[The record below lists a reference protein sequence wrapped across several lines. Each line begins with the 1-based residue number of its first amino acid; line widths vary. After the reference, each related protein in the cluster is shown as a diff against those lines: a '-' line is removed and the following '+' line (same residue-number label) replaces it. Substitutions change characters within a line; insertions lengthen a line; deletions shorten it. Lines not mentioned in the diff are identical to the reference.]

1 MLRLATPLDGLRAT
15 LHNGPGWRISVWVQ
29 GCSLRCTTDCLNPHM
44 LDPTGGYAV
53 TVSDVVASLLETAC
67 DEGRPVEGITLL
79 GGEPTEQA
87 DGAAE
92 LFERLQGEGWST
104 MLYSGYTLEALR
116 RRGPAVGRLLAD
128 TDLLVDGPFLPER
141 YREDLAWRGSDN
153 QRIHCLTTRY
163 SAEALDAAFRE
174 QGKGF
179 SLDFR
184 ADGTMSASGLQRRD
198 AAAEMERKLAAG
210 TRSVVGKLHRF
221 G

>member
-1 MLRLATPLDGLRAT
+1 
-15 LHNGPGWRISVWVQ
+15 
-29 GCSLRCTTDCLNPHM
+29 M
-44 LDPTGGYAV
+44 LDPSGGYAV
-53 TVSDVVASLLETAC
+53 TVAEVVTALLETARA
-67 DEGRPVEGITLL
+67 EGRPVEGITLL
-79 GGEPTEQA
+79 GGEPPEQA
-87 DGAAE
+87 DGGAE

-116 RRGPAVGRLLAD
+116 RRGPAVGRLLAA

-153 QRIHCLTTRY
+153 QRIHCLSPRY
-163 SAEALDAAFRE
+163 NQTELDAAFRE

-198 AAAEMERKLAAG
+198 AAADMEWKLAADKHA
-210 TRSVVGKLHRF
+210 TVGKPA
-221 G
+221 

>member
-1 MLRLATPLDGLRAT
+1 MLRLATPLHGLRAT
-15 LHNGPGWRISVWVQ
+15 LHNGPGWRFSVWVQ
-29 GCSLRCTTDCLNPHM
+29 GCSLRCTNDCLNPHM
-44 LDPTGGYAV
+44 LDTSGGYAV
-53 TVSDVVASLLETAC
+53 AISDVVAALLQTARN
-67 DEGRPVEGITLL
+67 EGRPVEGVTLL

-116 RRGPAVGRLLAD
+116 RRGPTVGRLIDA

-141 YREDLAWRGSDN
+141 YREDLAWRGSEN
-153 QRIHCLTTRY
+153 QRVHCLTTRY
-163 SAEALDAAFRE
+163 SAEALDAAFFE

-184 ADGTMSASGLQRRD
+184 ADGTVAASGLQRRD
-198 AAAEMERKLAAG
+198 AAAALESRLVLQASGA
-210 TRSVVGKLHRF
+210 VGKSHRV

>member
-15 LHNGPGWRISVWVQ
+15 LHNGPGWRFSVWVQ
-29 GCSLRCTTDCLNPHM
+29 GCRLRCTDDCLNPHM
-44 LDPTGGYAV
+44 LDTAAGYDLAV
-53 TVSDVVASLLETAC
+53 PDLIAALLRAATAS
-67 DEGRPVEGITLL
+67 GRTVEGITLL

-104 MLYSGYTLEALR
+104 MLYSGYTIEALR
-116 RRGPAVGRLLAD
+116 RRGPVMARLLAA

-141 YREDLAWRGSDN
+141 YREDLAWRGSEN
-153 QRIHCLTTRY
+153 QRIHCLTKRY
-163 SAEALDAAFRE
+163 SAAALDAAFFE

-184 ADGTMSASGLQRRD
+184 ADGSVAASGLQRRD
-198 AAAEMERKLAAG
+198 AAAEMERKLAAD
-210 TRSVVGKLHRF
+210 TRSVVGKSTPV

>member
-29 GCSLRCTTDCLNPHM
+29 GCNLRCTSDCLNPHM
-44 LDPTGGYAV
+44 LDPSGGYAV
-53 TVSDVVASLLETAC
+53 TVSDVVAALLETAC

-87 DGAAE
+87 DGGAE

-116 RRGPAVGRLLAD
+116 RRGPAVGRLLAA

-141 YREDLAWRGSDN
+141 YREDLAWRGSEN
-153 QRIHCLTTRY
+153 QRIHCLSPRY
-163 SAEALDAAFRE
+163 DQTGLDAAFRE

-179 SLDFR
+179 SLDVR
-184 ADGTMSASGLQRRD
+184 ADGSVAASGLQRRD
-198 AAAEMERKLAAG
+198 AAADMEWKLAADK
-210 TRSVVGKLHRF
+210 RSVVGKSDWV

>member
-1 MLRLATPLDGLRAT
+1 MLDTAAGYDLAVPDLIAALLRAAT
-15 LHNGPGWRISVWVQ
+15 
-29 GCSLRCTTDCLNPHM
+29 
-44 LDPTGGYAV
+44 
-53 TVSDVVASLLETAC
+53 AS
-67 DEGRPVEGITLL
+67 GRTVEGITLL

-104 MLYSGYTLEALR
+104 MLYSGYTIEALR
-116 RRGPAVGRLLAD
+116 RRGPVMARLLAA

-141 YREDLAWRGSDN
+141 YREDLAWRGSEN
-153 QRIHCLTTRY
+153 QRIHCLTKRY
-163 SAEALDAAFRE
+163 SAAALDAAFFE

-184 ADGTMSASGLQRRD
+184 ADGSVAASGLQRRD
-198 AAAEMERKLAAG
+198 AAAEMERKLAAD
-210 TRSVVGKLHRF
+210 TRSVVGKSTPV